1 MIDKVNARR
10 FTLAGRA
17 TRRGVGWPGG
27 DARSANRLV
36 KVRQKLG
43 KYRIDR
49 RLAEGGFA
57 AVYKA
62 YDSVAGVFVA
72 LKVPHE
78 SFATKAMLDDFRKEV
93 RLAAQ
98 LDHPNVLPIKDA
110 GFVDGVFV
118 IASPLGTESLA
129 DRLQRRISI
138 RTLVSYADQVLE
150 AVAYAHKRRI
160 MHCDIK
166 PENLILFEADRLRLA
181 DFGIARVA
189 LRTLQASGSG
199 TVGYIAPEQAMG
211 KPSMRSDVFS
221 LGLMLYRMFSGQLPE
236 WPFRWP
242 LPGLERLR
250 ARLHPDAVRFLRR
263 ALDVD
268 HRKRYADAARMLAA
282 YRRVRRHLLRSAPKS
297 AKRRRPTRSVRHD
310 DWKTVQ
316 RRAFIRRYGRAL
328 EVHGT
333 CHRCSGPVAE
343 TMQICPWCGAKRRVP
358 RDEHRFKAAC
368 PRCKRSLKTDWR
380 FCPWCYGAAVN
391 PDSLFRHPDY
401 RYAGRCPNSACHGR
415 QLMPFM
421 RYCPW
426 CRRKVQRRWTI
437 EGSKDRCP
445 RCGWGVVLEH
455 WSFCPWCGK
464 RLNRR

>member
-1 MIDKVNARR
+1 MRR
-10 FTLAGRA
+10 V
-17 TRRGVGWPGG
+17 RRVMWTDN
-27 DARSANRLV
+27 DARSTGNLV

-43 KYRIDR
+43 KYRIER

-57 AVYKA
+57 TVYKA
-62 YDSVAGVFVA
+62 YDSVAGVSVA

-78 SFATKAMLDDFRKEV
+78 SYATKAMLEDFRKEV
-93 RLAAQ
+93 RLAAR
-98 LDHPNVLPIKDA
+98 LDHPNVLPVKDA

-129 DRLQRRISI
+129 DRLQRRISS
-138 RTLVSYADQVLE
+138 RRLVSYADQMLE
-150 AVAYAHKRRI
+150 AVAYAHKCRV

-166 PENLILFEADRLRLA
+166 PENLILFPADRLRLA

-189 LRTLQASGSG
+189 QRTLQASGSG

-211 KPSMRSDVFS
+211 KPSIRSDVFS
-221 LGLMLYRMFSGQLPE
+221 LGLVLYRMFSGQLPE

-242 LPGLERLR
+242 LPGLDRLR
-250 ARLHPDAVRFLRR
+250 GTLHPDAIKFLRR

-268 HRKRYADAARMLAA
+268 YYRRYADAVRMLAA
-282 YRRVRRHLLRSAPKS
+282 YRRVRRHFLRSAAKR
-297 AKRRRPTRSVRHD
+297 AKRRRITRPIAHD
-310 DWKTVQ
+310 NWKTVQ
-316 RRAFIRRYGRAL
+316 RRAFLRRYGAVL
-328 EVHGT
+328 EVHAS

-343 TMQICPWCGAKRRVP
+343 AMQMCPWCGVKRRVS
-358 RDEHRFKAAC
+358 RDEHRFRASC

-391 PDSLFRHPDY
+391 LDSLFRHSDY
-401 RYAGRCPNSACHGR
+401 RYVGRCHNSACQGR

-426 CRRKVQRRWTI
+426 CRRKVQRRWAI
-437 EGSKDRCP
+437 EGSRDRCS

-455 WSFCPWCGK
+455 WSFCSWCGK
-464 RLNRR
+464 HLGRR